1 MRYRVLGSALLPL
14 LVFAF
19 ACGEDDP
26 VDPDPCE
33 SANPPASCE
42 EPEPDG
48 YAFIYEPPAGAP
60 AITSMVLR
68 GTFNNWGPPN
78 GTDIPFTLR
87 DDGSWAAYVEL
98 DSATTY
104 EYKFVINGQW
114 IADMCDDPTWGHEE
128 AGGFVHL
135 EADGCVGEN
144 SNAVIVLADV
154 GIGFSH
160 SPGDPVHVSVANDTL
175 SIRFRARRDRVLSAR
190 VMSEADTS
198 QMYVQLVTGLDDV
211 WRGALPVSTGS
222 YIIEIVTADGPEGRG
237 PYAVPADLFRSVPW
251 VSDAVGYQIFPD
263 RFWNGDPS
271 NDSLAL
277 TTDEFH
283 YNDLWTTNGPTLA
296 SSWDAPPNNQ
306 HCCHQYFGG
315 DIQGIID
322 RMNYLVELGVTTLYM
337 NPIWHSGSA
346 HGYDAFDYRI
356 LAPEFGDSTTLRT
369 FLDLAHANGIRVLWD
384 FVPNHTGLGF
394 WAFQDAVANG
404 PASPYWDWYNFH
416 PVAGLQPGDGRDY
429 DGWFGIASLP
439 QLQTAN
445 DEVTA
450 HLLGVATD
458 WTTYGFDG
466 IRVDVPIQLGER
478 DPTFFP
484 EFRSTLKAIDPDVYL
499 VGEVWDRNPG
509 WVQGDQFDALMN
521 YWVSRD
527 AVAGFAQASRSPANV
542 WGTIVD
548 MHVSYPEASTAMSFN
563 LTASHDTGR
572 LLTLLGGGGTLTA
585 MPDATAISRQKLAA
599 ALQYALPG
607 IPVTYYGDECAM
619 TGAGPEQQSD
629 LSRRRMDWDRCA
641 ADTYGMRAHYTQLAS
656 LKRDLEGL
664 GSSVVRQHAQTA
676 SLLSFFRGE
685 PGAGEVLV
693 VFNQSAVAQTLTLP
707 AGTWSDAVEGG
718 SLTGA
723 VPIAAYGWRY
733 LVRQ

>member
-1 MRYRVLGSALLPL
+1 MLRTTLLLPL
-14 LVFAF
+14 LFACA
-19 ACGEDDP
+19 ACGEDP
-26 VDPDPCE
+26 IETDPCDDP
-33 SANPPASCE
+33 NPPASCE
-42 EPEPDG
+42 EPQEG
-48 YAFIYEPPAGAP
+48 YAFVYDPPAGAP

-68 GTFNNWGPPN
+68 GTFNNWGNPP
-78 GTDIPFTLR
+78 GADVPFEQQN
-87 DDGSWAAYVEL
+87 DGSWVAYVEL

-114 IADMCDDPTWGHEE
+114 IADMCSDATWGHED
-128 AGGFVHL
+128 AGGYVHL
-135 EADGCVGEN
+135 EADGCSN
-144 SNAVIVLADV
+144 DNQNAVIVLADV

-160 SPGDPVHVSVANDTL
+160 SPSDPVDVSIANDTL
-175 SIRFRARRDRVLSAR
+175 SVRFTARRGKVHAAWLESGSDSIG
-190 VMSEADTS
+190 
-198 QMYVQLVTGLDDV
+198 MYVQLSSGLDDV
-211 WRGALPVSTGS
+211 WRTSAPTTLGTYTIRL
-222 YIIEIVTADGPEGRG
+222 VTDDGLLTRG
-237 PYAVPADLFRSVPW
+237 PYTVPASPFRSVPW
-251 VSDAVGYQIFPD
+251 VGESVGYQIFPD

-296 SSWDAPPNNQ
+296 ESWDAPPNSQ

-315 DIQGIID
+315 DIQGVID
-322 RMNYLVELGVTTLYM
+322 RMDYLVGLGVTTLYM

-394 WAFQDAVANG
+394 WAFQDALANG
-404 PASPYWDWYNFH
+404 PSSPYWDWYNFH
-416 PVAGLQPGDGRDY
+416 PNSNGLQAGDGNDY
-429 DGWFGIASLP
+429 DGWFAIASLP
-439 QLQTAN
+439 QLQTVN
-445 DEVTA
+445 NEVTA
-450 HLLGVATD
+450 HLLDVAAD
-458 WTTYGFDG
+458 WTQFGFDG

-478 DPTFFP
+478 DPSFFP
-484 EFRSTLKAIDPDVYL
+484 EFRSTLKALDPDVYL

-527 AVAGFAQASRSPANV
+527 AVAGFAQASRNPSSV
-542 WGTIVD
+542 WRTIVD

-572 LLTLLGGGGTLTA
+572 LLTLLGGGTSLTA
-585 MPDATAISRQKLAA
+585 VPSATAIARQKLAA

-619 TGAGPEQQSD
+619 TGAGPESQSD

-641 ADTYGMRAHYTQLAS
+641 ADVHGVRAHYTQLAS
-656 LKRDLEGL
+656 LKRNLAGL
-664 GSSVVRQHAQTA
+664 HSAVVRQHAQTA
-676 SLLSFFRGE
+676 SVLSFFRGE
-685 PGAGEVLV
+685 PGAGEMLV
-693 VFNQSAVAQTLTLP
+693 AFNQSSGAQTLMLP
-707 AGTWSDAVEGG
+707 SGTWSDAVSGAQFSG
-718 SLTGA
+718 SVELPA
-723 VPIAAYGWRY
+723 HGWRY